1 MKTTEKCTRMDEK
14 MNMVIVCV
22 MMSDLPNANRSH
34 RHDEENREERDR
46 NDMESGRSSGAGRS
60 DGNRSTQRDGSN
72 QQERSGNRNK

>member
-22 MMSDLPNANRSH
+22 MMSDLPNANRS
-34 RHDEENREERDR
+34 
-46 NDMESGRSSGAGRS
+46 
-60 DGNRSTQRDGSN
+60 N